1 MADPFILRERF
12 QGKQSSSLSSA
23 SIVTGLGAAVPGSG
37 AAQAGAELQGAS
49 DRLLSLFVKQRN
61 TQNALLAKSNTT
73 QFALAA
79 QKEIQQ
85 IEKSLKWNQQKNSW
99 GIITDPSG
107 KEQSYYEAVS
117 SRLGPL
123 RNRFKV
129 GEKYQDDAY
138 ESVSASFF
146 QNTLLQAATRG
157 LQLDA
162 DKIKKNYEIQ
172 IDSGANLFG
181 IEIGEHLS
189 NTDSIGESVDP
200 RDLLR
205 RVDKK
210 VSTHITDL
218 KDGGLALGK
227 DAMEDLGLDTRSK
240 YTESLLNQ
248 LLLKEDLSTAEQVL
262 EIGLKQSVAYEKG
275 KDQGFEAGMKLG
287 GSLFFLDPTALKTIQ
302 KRISTLRGKLPPGL
316 GRQATLHV
324 NNALSAIEDGGNPSV
339 HLSKL
344 AIVRAKQGSSINI
357 DFENNLMQ
365 DSIATASDF
374 NIAKNKLTTTPLSQ
388 HGNLIEGFHN
398 AHVGSL
404 SSAYALRLESKLAE
418 ASNTLLKLY
427 NKDPI
432 AFGLQYDESVR
443 EATKKLNDAKLSG
456 DDIKSIASLGE
467 NLIEKRLQFQRF
479 YNPGSRKPFVHLSKE
494 EIKSAI
500 LALNLDAPNVSPEDY
515 DKHVDEMKKFF
526 DQYGK
531 YAGQIYNELRDPQK
545 YMDYTGDKLNPAVAA
560 ALVYGDTEVAVR
572 IITAYDQE
580 DDLFDEKQWPDQTL
594 QQLKQ
599 RINKSEELSQFMSS
613 LGYVG
618 YTDYSNN
625 DFVGIFQSYVLS
637 LAAQGNRRET
647 LVNLDDYIQ
656 QAAHDLI
663 DSKYAIYE
671 NKAGG
676 FLGLGRDVHYL
687 SIPKEDNRGNP
698 YNHELSER
706 AIKTMKENPALI
718 DKNLT
723 NEEIAMIKSNGIFI
737 NNEDGTGFS
746 LAYGSDKGVIDGQI
760 DFKWDEFNSDKYSEL
775 FSLIPNNFSEDVN
788 ETIQQLKDAY
798 TGPNISKD
806 KEVITYGKL
815 PEDRSLVKKLLMDY
829 AKTEGEHKKAI
840 AQNNLNNARLAK
852 EKINSLVSK
861 LKAKWKHFIASQ
873 SARADMIKR
882 NN

>member
-1 MADPFILRERF
+1 
-12 QGKQSSSLSSA
+12 
-23 SIVTGLGAAVPGSG
+23 
-37 AAQAGAELQGAS
+37 
-49 DRLLSLFVKQRN
+49 
-61 TQNALLAKSNTT
+61 
-73 QFALAA
+73 
-79 QKEIQQ
+79 
-85 IEKSLKWNQQKNSW
+85 
-99 GIITDPSG
+99 
-107 KEQSYYEAVS
+107 
-117 SRLGPL
+117 
-123 RNRFKV
+123 
-129 GEKYQDDAY
+129 
-138 ESVSASFF
+138 
-146 QNTLLQAATRG
+146 
-157 LQLDA
+157 
-162 DKIKKNYEIQ
+162 
-172 IDSGANLFG
+172 
-181 IEIGEHLS
+181 
-189 NTDSIGESVDP
+189 
-200 RDLLR
+200 
-205 RVDKK
+205 
-210 VSTHITDL
+210 
-218 KDGGLALGK
+218 
-227 DAMEDLGLDTRSK
+227 ME
-240 YTESLLNQ
+240 
-248 LLLKEDLSTAEQVL
+248 
-262 EIGLKQSVAYEKG
+262 
-275 KDQGFEAGMKLG
+275 
-287 GSLFFLDPTALKTIQ
+287 
-302 KRISTLRGKLPPGL
+302 
-316 GRQATLHV
+316 
-324 NNALSAIEDGGNPSV
+324 
-339 HLSKL
+339 
-344 AIVRAKQGSSINI
+344 
-357 DFENNLMQ
+357 
-365 DSIATASDF
+365 
-374 NIAKNKLTTTPLSQ
+374 
-388 HGNLIEGFHN
+388 
-398 AHVGSL
+398 
-404 SSAYALRLESKLAE
+404 
-418 ASNTLLKLY
+418 
-427 NKDPI
+427 
-432 AFGLQYDESVR
+432 
-443 EATKKLNDAKLSG
+443 
-456 DDIKSIASLGE
+456 
-467 NLIEKRLQFQRF
+467 
-479 YNPGSRKPFVHLSKE
+479 
-494 EIKSAI
+494 
-500 LALNLDAPNVSPEDY
+500 
-515 DKHVDEMKKFF
+515 
-526 DQYGK
+526 
-531 YAGQIYNELRDPQK
+531 
-545 YMDYTGDKLNPAVAA
+545 YTGDKLNPAVAA